1 MRSNESSED
10 YLETILILGNRS
22 SLVRAVDIAAEMGFK
37 KPSVSVA
44 MKNLRQKNLITVADN
59 GDIRLT
65 EDGHKIADKVYERHQ
80 LISSWLMILGVQEKT
95 AIHDACRIEHII
107 SEESFQAL
115 IRHGDPDYTIDSLT
129 EKGWKEAEFLSEKIA
144 ALDVRDFYVSPLGR
158 AKDTASCTLK
168 KNGRTATE
176 CKWLREFDVK
186 IRRPDLHGEKII
198 PWDWLPQDWTKIEN
212 FYSFDRWWDND
223 ILREGKMK
231 EEYDWVT
238 QNFDK
243 VLAEHGYVREGHYY
257 RAEKA
262 NEDTLVFFCH
272 FGVSCVLISY
282 LLSISPLVM
291 LQNFCAA
298 PSSVSTIV
306 TEERRKGIASFR
318 MSSFGDISHLYAH
331 QEPPAFAARF
341 CETYDNK
348 EQRHD

>member
-1 MRSNESSED
+1 
-10 YLETILILGNRS
+10 
-22 SLVRAVDIAAEMGFK
+22 
-37 KPSVSVA
+37 
-44 MKNLRQKNLITVADN
+44 MKLL
-59 GDIRLT
+59 
-65 EDGHKIADKVYERHQ
+65 
-80 LISSWLMILGVQEKT
+80 
-95 AIHDACRIEHII
+95 
-107 SEESFQAL
+107 F

-186 IRRPDLHGEKII
+186 IRRPDV
-198 PWDWLPQDWTKIEN
+198 PKIEN

-331 QEPPAFAARF
+331 QEPPSFAARF

>member
-1 MRSNESSED
+1 MR
-10 YLETILILGNRS
+10 LLI
-22 SLVRAVDIAAEMGFK
+22 V
-37 KPSVSVA
+37 
-44 MKNLRQKNLITVADN
+44 
-59 GDIRLT
+59 
-65 EDGHKIADKVYERHQ
+65 
-80 LISSWLMILGVQEKT
+80 
-95 AIHDACRIEHII
+95 
-107 SEESFQAL
+107 
-115 IRHGDPDYTIDSLT
+115 RHGDPDYSIDSLT
-129 EKGWKEAEFLSEKIA
+129 EKGWKEAEYLSERLSK
-144 ALDVRDFYVSPLGR
+144 LDVKDFYVSPLGR
-158 AKDTASCTLK
+158 AKDTASFTLK
-168 KNGRTATE
+168 KMNRTAVE
-176 CKWLREFDVK
+176 CDWLREFDVL
-186 IRRPDLHGEKII
+186 IDRPDVTDRQKRL
-198 PWDWLPQDWTKIEN
+198 WDWLPQDWTKIEN